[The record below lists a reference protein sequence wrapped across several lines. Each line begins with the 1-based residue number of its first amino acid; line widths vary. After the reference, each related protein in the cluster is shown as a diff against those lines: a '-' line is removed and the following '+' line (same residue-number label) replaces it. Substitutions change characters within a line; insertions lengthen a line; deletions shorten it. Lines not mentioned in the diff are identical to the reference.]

1 VNHDEFLAMLR
12 HNAEGPGIGSMNYL
26 TFGNNRSAILAAVNA
41 VMEKPKSRKRFRL
54 LAVYERETGEL
65 LTSRVPSAS

>member
-41 VMEKPKSRKRFRL
+41 
-54 LAVYERETGEL
+54 
-65 LTSRVPSAS
+65 